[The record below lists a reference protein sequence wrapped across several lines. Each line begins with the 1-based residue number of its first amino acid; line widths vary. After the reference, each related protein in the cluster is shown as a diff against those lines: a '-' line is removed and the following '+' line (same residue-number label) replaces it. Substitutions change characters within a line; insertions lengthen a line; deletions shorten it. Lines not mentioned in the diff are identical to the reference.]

1 MSLDTVLRIGKI
13 YRNSIEYGLD
23 EHRYVNKVSDD
34 IKNFSKNKDERG
46 QPVQTFLY
54 NIPVHK
60 DAEGNWHIQ
69 VEERSA
75 IDLLEEDRIK
85 TFRYL
90 NYKTSDKDSD
100 KKYIFGDITYISL
113 DDENDESKGGGSYR
127 MGKGKKPS
135 SFYRGKDD
143 AVKIDSVHVQSFC
156 KSFGEQS
163 SVIEELLRSDTAVV
177 LHFDFEG
184 KHWFELEGIF
194 DLINLKLIEE
204 FLVKQ
209 QTSDKQEVYALKK
222 TLFKTIKTPQNKDGN
237 YEPPKGVGGTTP
249 RFDLQSSYKLKSFV
263 SPEQAIDLFYGV
275 NTAEKKFVKRIKD
288 VGILALPRA
297 ENLTARQLNAFF
309 SRSADYDET
318 EEKLVQ
324 DQQVPETTSDVD
336 EIFAALLDNDLAS
349 DVTFDIVFMKP
360 PGMSTPS
367 VDLMEI
373 SNIQK
378 SLLRQVHEDIRK
390 WRNHWQKEAS
400 ERMPGLKKS
409 LGLSVTNSFQQ
420 LLDNRTKD
428 QKKYQ
433 SHLLKVLPQIYSDTY
448 YRDPILLS
456 LLIEQVEYGIR
467 QDKAPFNFLKYY
479 FYFLTSIQ
487 KHGEMTM
494 NTITNSSSYRMGH
507 CLGVM
512 SKPFAAWR
520 KDKCPIKSFEKG
532 YVGNLSRRILSPTDT
547 TNFANFLNE
556 KLTIHE
562 QYYPEQREAFQQF
575 LAMLKSFEANSKEK
589 YDRHNCA
596 LGFFEGYHS
605 PIPDKTKEDEAPE
618 N

>member
-13 YRNSIEYGLD
+13 YRYSIEYGLD

-34 IKNFSKNKDERG
+34 MKTFSKNKDDQG
-46 QPVQTFLY
+46 KPVQTLIY
-54 NIPVHK
+54 NIPVCR
-60 DAEGNWHIQ
+60 DEEGNWHIQ
-69 VEERSA
+69 VAERSV
-75 IDLLEEDRIK
+75 IELLEEDRIK
-85 TFRYL
+85 GLRYL
-90 NYKTSDKDSD
+90 NYKTSDKDSA
-100 KKYIFGDITYISL
+100 KKYLFGDITYATSKKDGKL
-113 DDENDESKGGGSYR
+113 VESGSYR
-127 MGKGKKPS
+127 LEEKS
-135 SFYRGKDD
+135 SFIRGKD
-143 AVKIDSVHVQSFC
+143 AMAGLTSKTVISFRQSFEENILSIEGLL
-156 KSFGEQS
+156 KSAP
-163 SVIEELLRSDTAVV
+163 SVA
-177 LHFDFEG
+177 LHFDFQGQGWYAVEG
-184 KHWFELEGIF
+184 VM
-194 DLINLKLIEE
+194 DAINQKLVEE
-204 FLVKQ
+204 FASKRTLS
-209 QTSDKQEVYALKK
+209 TGREVVALSK
-222 TLFKTIKTPQNKDGN
+222 TIFKTIKSPLYDREKNTFGDPDGI
-237 YEPPKGVGGTTP
+237 GGCVPAFRNTEG
-249 RFDLQSSYKLKSFV
+249 YKIRYFESLDEV
-263 SPEQAIDLFYGV
+263 IDLFYAV
-275 NTAEKKFVKRIKD
+275 NTAEKKFAKRIKD

-309 SRSADYDET
+309 GSSTEYDES

-324 DQQVPETTSDVD
+324 EQQAPEPSSDLD
-336 EIFAALLDNDLAS
+336 DLFARMLDNDFES
-349 DVTFDIVFMKP
+349 DVAFDIIFMKP

-367 VDLMEI
+367 VDLVEI

-378 SLLRQVHEDIRK
+378 SLLRNVHENIRK
-390 WRNHWQKEAS
+390 WRLHWEHVAAEQIT
-400 ERMPGLKKS
+400 RLKKP
-409 LGLSVTNSFQQ
+409 LRLSVSSSFQQ

-448 YRDPILLS
+448 YRDPVLLP
-456 LLIEQVEYGIR
+456 LLIEQAEYGIR
-467 QDKAPFNFLKYY
+467 QDKTQFNLLKYH

-494 NTITNSSSYRMGH
+494 YSITTSFSYQMGH

-520 KDKCPIKSFEKG
+520 KECPIKSFEKS
-532 YVGNLSRRILSPTDT
+532 YVGNLSRRILSPSDAT
-547 TNFANFLNE
+547 TFANFLNE

-575 LAMLKSFEANSKEK
+575 LTMLKSFEGSSKEK

-605 PIPDKTKEDEAPE
+605 PMPEKETETETPE

>member
-13 YRNSIEYGLD
+13 YRNSNEYGLD
-23 EHRYVNKVSDD
+23 EHRYVNKFSDD
-34 IKNFSKNKDERG
+34 IKNFSKNKDEQG
-46 QPVQTFLY
+46 HSVQTVIY
-54 NIPVHK
+54 NIPVLL
-60 DAEGNWHIQ
+60 DEAGNWHIQ
-69 VEERSA
+69 VIERSV

-85 TFRYL
+85 GMRYL
-90 NYKTSDKDSD
+90 NYKTSDKDSL
-100 KKYIFGDITYISL
+100 KKYFFGDITYAT
-113 DDENDESKGGGSYR
+113 SKKDGKMVEAGSYR
-127 MGKGKKPS
+127 LEGKS
-135 SFYRGKDD
+135 SFYRGKDEL
-143 AVKIDSVHVQSFC
+143 AGLTSKAILSFRR
-156 KSFGEQS
+156 SFEENILS
-163 SVIEELLRSDTAVV
+163 IEGLLRSAPAVA
-177 LHFDFEG
+177 LHFDFQG
-184 KHWFELEGIF
+184 QSWYSDKS
-194 DLINLKLIEE
+194 DMDAINQKLVEE
-204 FLVKQ
+204 FAAKRTLPNGR
-209 QTSDKQEVYALKK
+209 EVVSLSK
-222 TLFKTIKTPQNKDGN
+222 TIFKTIKSPLYDREKNTFGDPDGI
-237 YEPPKGVGGTTP
+237 GGCVPEFRNTAG
-249 RFDLQSSYKLKSFV
+249 YKIRYFESLDEV
-263 SPEQAIDLFYGV
+263 IDLFYAV
-275 NTAEKKFVKRIKD
+275 STAEKKFAKRIKD

-309 SRSADYDET
+309 GSNTEYDET

-324 DQQVPETTSDVD
+324 DQQSSDLFSDFD
-336 EIFAALLDNDLAS
+336 ELFERMLDNDLP
-349 DVTFDIVFMKP
+349 DVDFDIIFMKP

-367 VDLMEI
+367 VDLVEI
-373 SNIQK
+373 SNIRK
-378 SLLRQVHEDIRK
+378 SLLREVHEDIRK

-575 LAMLKSFEANSKEK
+575 LAMLKSFEGNSKEK